1 LISLICRIWI
11 IFSFDVWILAELLA
25 QEPGTK
31 PSHVS
36 RRMPSTAS
44 SPNGQSFALRID
56 VVSKSF
62 ESFVFPVEIKRNLW
76 RFCGDSACGLTQI
89 ET

>member
-1 LISLICRIWI
+1 MFGFL
-11 IFSFDVWILAELLA
+11 LLA

-44 SPNGQSFALRID
+44 SPNGQSSALRID

-62 ESFVFPVEIKRNLW
+62 EICEVEILLEILLK
-76 RFCGDSACGLTQI
+76 F
-89 ET
+89 

>member
-1 LISLICRIWI
+1 MLISDGAAL
-11 IFSFDVWILAELLA
+11 

-62 ESFVFPVEIKRNLW
+62 ESFEIDK
-76 RFCGDSACGLTQI
+76 FCGDSAEILI
-89 ET
+89 DSD